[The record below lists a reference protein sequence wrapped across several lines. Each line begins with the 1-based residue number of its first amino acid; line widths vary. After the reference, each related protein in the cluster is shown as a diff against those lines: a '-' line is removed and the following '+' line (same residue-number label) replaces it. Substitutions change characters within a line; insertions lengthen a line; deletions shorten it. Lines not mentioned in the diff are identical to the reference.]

1 MKKLLVFALISIV
14 FAVCGCQKGSS
25 DKVFNREEIISEV
38 GGLYEASEFVWKD
51 NSAVELK
58 SVFVDKDHAFEQI
71 KDISGGLITTLRIKY
86 LLPEFAQENHE
97 KYDAALWDYRL
108 EKYGYPGNAP
118 YEVMALNWFLSVWH
132 NYETNKYTVEING
145 LNDDVSETFT
155 HLGDGKLGSVKILCA
170 EFINY
175 LATNYEIGE
184 FSEDNFAAYA
194 ELLKENKFET
204 ESNFKF
210 EAELLKMFLDE

>member
-1 MKKLLVFALISIV
+1 MKKLLVLTLISIV
-14 FAVCGCQKGSS
+14 FAVCGCENDYS
-25 DKVFNREEIISEV
+25 DKVFDRDELISAV
-38 GGLYEASEFVWKD
+38 GGMYEASKFVWKD
-51 NSAVELK
+51 NSVVELK
-58 SVFVDKDHAFEQI
+58 SVFVDKDHALEQI
-71 KDISGGLITTLRIKY
+71 KEISGSLITTLKIRY
-86 LLPEFAQENHE
+86 FLPEFAQENYE

-155 HLGDGKLGSVKILCA
+155 HLGDGKSGSVKILCA

-194 ELLKENKFET
+194 ELLKENQFET
-204 ESNFKF
+204 ASNFAF
-210 EAELLKMFLDE
+210 EAKLLKLFLAE